1 MKQCTKCKETKP
13 LNEFYNSKNNKDG
26 KTYNCKVCQDAVYN
40 KYRIEQREKINAY
53 QRQYQQNNPE
63 RVRKYA
69 KNYRDNNKES
79 YNKKINEWRKDNIK
93 QYVGIQLNYQ
103 SKIPAGIYAIKY
115 KGTIVYV
122 GSSTMPLRRVN
133 THLSTIKSATNLTA
147 INKLFSYCG
156 YNKEDFE
163 YEIIEECK
171 ADDLLKREKHYE
183 EEYNAKH
190 NYTDIFRDVPSITQ
204 IMKDEGTYHF
214 VNRKKSRD
222 NSK

>member
-1 MKQCTKCKETKP
+1 MKVCSKCQIEKSLE
-13 LNEFYNSKNNKDG
+13 EFYNNKKTKDG
-26 KTYNCKVCQDAVYN
+26 KTYLCKSCQDAQYN
-40 KYRIEQREKINAY
+40 KYRIEKRDKINAY
-53 QRQYQQNNPE
+53 QRQYQQAHPE
-63 RVRKYA
+63 QVKKYA
-69 KNYRDNNKES
+69 KRYRDNNKETYS
-79 YNKKINEWRKDNIK
+79 KRIDNWRKDNIK

-156 YNKEDFE
+156 YNKEHFE
-163 YEIIEECK
+163 YEIIEECTK
-171 ADDLLKREKHYE
+171 AELIEREKHYE

-190 NYTDIFRDVPSITQ
+190 NYTNIFSDVPSITQ
-204 IMKDEGTYHF
+204 IMKDNGTYHF
-214 VNRKKSRD
+214 VNRKK
-222 NSK
+222 